1 VIHVYNASY
10 SKGRDQEDRSS
21 KPAWADSP
29 RDPISKKKKKKKSH
43 THKKRLVEWLKAWA
57 LSSNPSTATNK
68 QTKEPPH

>member
-1 VIHVYNASY
+1 MLATQKAEIRRIEVQSQHRQIVLEIPS
-10 SKGRDQEDRSS
+10 Q
-21 KPAWADSP
+21 
-29 RDPISKKKKKKKSH
+29 KKKKKKKSH